1 MPDDVTELLLRMESG
16 DPEVGEV
23 LLSALYGQLR
33 KLAAI
38 KMSKIPA
45 GQTLQATAL
54 VHEAW
59 LRIQKSGPVEW
70 KNRAHF
76 FSAAAEAMRRILV
89 DQARRKSALRH
100 GSGSDHVSLDE
111 VDIVFE
117 DPEEKTLLIHECL
130 DLLEKED
137 PVKASIVKLKF
148 FAGLQNQ
155 EIADVL
161 DLSEKTVRRHWNTTK
176 VRLFQMIEAERKI

>member
-1 MPDDVTELLLRMESG
+1 MESG
-16 DPEVGEV
+16 DPAIGEA

-59 LRIQKSGPVEW
+59 LRIQQSGPVQW

-89 DQARRKSALRH
+89 DQARRKSAQRH
-100 GSGSDHVSLDE
+100 GGGLDHVSFE
-111 VDIVFE
+111 VVDIVIE
-117 DPEEKTLLIHECL
+117 TPEEKTLLLH
-130 DLLEKED
+130 DSLEQLEAED
-137 PVKASIVKLKF
+137 PLKARIVKLKF
-148 FAGLQNQ
+148 FVGLQNQ

-161 DLSEKTVRRHWNTTK
+161 DLSEKTIRRHWNTTK
-176 VRLFQMIEAERKI
+176 VRLFQLIEAERKT